1 MPKDHHLRQP
11 PPPIVQL
18 EPGFEDRWPGS
29 SRLASACFINLWVLH
44 GLIQARSHSWTR
56 LEGYGSSAAFNVLA
70 VLHGAGKPLLP
81 SAIADRLLVSRPTI
95 TGILDSLERQGHI
108 HRTSHPGDGRRRLVE
123 ITPDARRKVE
133 ASQRRLHLVEREA
146 MEALSPEDQAEFL
159 RMLGQLQAR
168 VPTVIFEGPGEP
180 ETG

>member
-1 MPKDHHLRQP
+1 MPKDRHLPQP
-11 PPPIVQL
+11 APPLVQL

-44 GLIQARSHSWTR
+44 GLIQARSQSWTR
-56 LEGYGSSAAFNVLA
+56 LEGYDSSAAFNVLA
-70 VLHGAGKPLLP
+70 VLHGAGEPLLP

-95 TGILDSLERQGHI
+95 TGVLDSLERQGHI
-108 HRTSHPGDGRRRLVE
+108 RRTPHPGDGRMRLVE
-123 ITPDARRKVE
+123 ITPAARRRVE

-146 MEALSPEDQAEFL
+146 MQALSPEDQAEFL

-168 VPTVIFEGPGEP
+168 VPTIPFETPAKP
-180 ETG
+180 ESG

>member
-1 MPKDHHLRQP
+1 MPKDRHLPEP
-11 PPPIVQL
+11 PPPMIQL

-44 GLIQARSHSWTR
+44 GLMQARSQSWTR

-70 VLHGAGKPLLP
+70 VLHGAGQPLLP
-81 SAIADRLLVSRPTI
+81 STIADRLLVSRPTI

-108 HRTSHPGDGRRRLVE
+108 RRTSHPDDGRKRFVE
-123 ITPDARRKVE
+123 ITSAAHRMVE
-133 ASQRRLHLVEREA
+133 ASQGRLHLVERQLL
-146 MEALSPEDQAEFL
+146 EALSPEDQAEFL

-168 VPTVIFEGPGEP
+168 VPAVTFDGPE
-180 ETG
+180 ER